1 MEVVAGDRLVD
12 RQEPQLPVVVL
23 AQVALHL
30 LRRPVLVHRGDGE
43 ERLLA
48 LVERPWRVEHRATE
62 AAQELRRPP
71 DVERLVDERDHVVVA
86 AERLDPGELRDAHIE
101 ELVGAG
107 VIARDDVQGAAH
119 QRRLVVRYGL
129 AWSQLRP
136 QLRGQPEHLPADR
149 GELAL
154 RDLEQRVRRRL
165 GVAQRMAELRREPLR
180 PEETVTRRGGHDDL
194 AKVDPE
200 RSDRLARALL
210 RRAEARQDGLD
221 IGVTGGRR
229 GVTLADRV
237 PPELRDPVDPLR
249 GRFRVQPRHRTVR
262 EAAQRGFGVLEDGR
276 DPFEPAGDRRQTVG
290 ERREVARREREQ
302 PEAQEIDPVHRV
314 PRVIAQLGLGVAQR
328 GELAH
333 DEVPIEALVGGEGR
347 RRPGRAS
354 SATQPSIQPSR
365 AVRPAPLVSG
375 QRSSCR

>member
-1 MEVVAGDRLVD
+1 M
-12 RQEPQLPVVVL
+12 
-23 AQVALHL
+23 
-30 LRRPVLVHRGDGE
+30 
-43 ERLLA
+43 
-48 LVERPWRVEHRATE
+48 
-62 AAQELRRPP
+62 
-71 DVERLVDERDHVVVA
+71 VA
-86 AERLDPGELRDAHIE
+86 AERLDPGELRDAHVE
-101 ELVGAG
+101 QLVGAG

-129 AWSQLRP
+129 ARSQLRP

-154 RDLEQRVRRRL
+154 RDLEQRLGCRL
-165 GVAQRMAELRREPLR
+165 GVAQRMAKLRREPLR
-180 PEETVTRRGGHDDL
+180 PEESVTRRCGHDDL

-200 RSDRLARALL
+200 RGDRLARALL
-210 RRAEARQDGLD
+210 RGAEARQDGLD

-249 GRFRVQPRHRTVR
+249 GRLRVQPRHRTVR
-262 EAAQRGFGVLEDGR
+262 EAAQRGLGVLEDGR

-290 ERREVARREREQ
+290 ERREAARREREQ

-328 GELAH
+328 GELAQ
-333 DEVPIEALVGGEGR
+333 DEVPIEALVGGQGR
-347 RRPGRAS
+347 SVQGGELGDPAVDPAESGGPPGAAR
-354 SATQPSIQPSR
+354 
-365 AVRPAPLVSG
+365 VRPAVVVPVIADARRPVRVAREELLDERGGAVG
-375 QRSSCR
+375 ERQRERSCDGDGLHP